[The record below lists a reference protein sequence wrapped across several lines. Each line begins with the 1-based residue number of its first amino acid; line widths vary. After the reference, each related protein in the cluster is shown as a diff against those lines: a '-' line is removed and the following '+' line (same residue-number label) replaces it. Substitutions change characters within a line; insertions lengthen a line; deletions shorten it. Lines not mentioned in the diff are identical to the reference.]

1 MSGFRG
7 FGFTVSEDQQTR
19 LENKFREARG
29 RTTLV
34 LVAETSPPPHIRM
47 FGFRIEVILEED
59 WVEYVRT

>member
-1 MSGFRG
+1 MSEFRG

-34 LVAETSPPPHIRM
+34 LVAETSPPHIRM